1 MQKKIV
7 IAAGVLILL
16 IVLVALPLVGRWL
29 YYYDGRYQPSP
40 IPRPDLAQVAAP
52 TPEMPAFTDQPALP
66 SDADQGL
73 GAIVVDRAHDN
84 RFATAELNVLQARL
98 AARDQRLELVEA
110 AEDLAGR
117 LRYAQALVII
127 SPGES
132 FTATEVQTIQAFVD
146 KGGRLLLVGD
156 PTRYGVLMDE
166 WGEYAGLDS
175 DATHLNSLSA
185 QFDLVFQPDYLYNTA
200 EYEGNYRNIRLTEM
214 ASQPLTDGLEQVV
227 FYAAHSL
234 ISGQPALIAAGG
246 DTRSSSSERAG
257 DLPVTVLAA
266 DGEVLAL
273 GDLTFMTEPYNVVYD
288 NDRLVSNIADFLSGA
303 VRRYD
308 LADFPFFFRDEADLV
323 YVGDPVLDSDLLKG
337 GSSLQAL
344 FAGQGKTLTVRQAED
359 KARDTLFFGLYRA
372 ADEVEP
378 YLAAAGVT
386 LAVTP
391 TATTEDSPA
400 AIAETSEVTITAGVS
415 ATADVETPDQIAT
428 SEVTATAQVS
438 MTADLEVMGPVVLSG
453 TAMLILHSE
462 GDRHVLVVLASTE
475 AGLDNAVKRL
485 SDGDVAGCV
494 VQKGNGTSA
503 LPIVALCPTGEVAPG
518 KGAGGWPGAGSSVTP
533 PPVPNATPTPT
544 SSITTT
550 TTPTPTA
557 TPVAGP
563 KQKIIVVALDDTKGR
578 YDSKTSVDDYYA
590 ILKDKYDVTVWSE
603 AKDGAPP
610 TADLVD
616 YDLVVWTSGD
626 FETPFGQEESA
637 ALGTMML
644 AGVPVI
650 VSGAFLSEDA
660 DVAVQQDVQ
669 VEDASHPVVKGFA
682 KGEVIAFVPAPSGQD
697 YAVQVLGE
705 EDAEDSTVVM
715 VRGPASK
722 SPGLPSVVVLE
733 EGSTGFKI
741 LYVAFP
747 LYLMPGE
754 AKTRLVLNA
763 ADWMLSE

>member
-1 MQKKIV
+1 M
-7 IAAGVLILL
+7 
-16 IVLVALPLVGRWL
+16 PL
-29 YYYDGRYQPSP
+29 
-40 IPRPDLAQVAAP
+40 
-52 TPEMPAFTDQPALP
+52 FTDQPAVP
-66 SDADQGL
+66 SDAVRAP
-73 GAIVVDRAHDN
+73 GAIAVDWAHDN
-84 RFATAELNVLQARL
+84 RVTTAELSVLQARL

-110 AEDLAGR
+110 AEELPGR

-127 SPGES
+127 SPGKS
-132 FTATEVQTIQAFVD
+132 FTATEIRTIQTFVD

-156 PTRYGVLMDE
+156 PTRFGILMDE

-175 DATHLNSLSA
+175 DATHLNSLAA
-185 QFDLVFQPDYLYNTA
+185 QFDLVFQSDYLYNTA

-214 ASQPLTDGLEQVV
+214 ASQPLTGGLEQVV

-257 DLPVTVLAA
+257 DLPVAVLAA
-266 DGEVLAL
+266 DGAVLAL

-288 NDRLVSNIADFLSGA
+288 NDRLVSNIADFLSNA
-303 VRRYD
+303 ERRYD
-308 LADFPFFFRDEADLV
+308 LADFPFFFRDETDLV

-337 GSSLQAL
+337 GSGLQVL
-344 FAGQGKTLTVRQAED
+344 FTSQGKTLTVRQAED
-359 KARDTLFFGLYRA
+359 KERDTLFFGLYRA
-372 ADEVEP
+372 TDEVEP

-391 TATTEDSPA
+391 TATTEDGPA
-400 AIAETSEVTITAGVS
+400 GLAETSEVTLTAGVS
-415 ATADVETPDQIAT
+415 ATADLEEPDQIAT
-428 SEVTATAQVS
+428 SEVTTTAAVS
-438 MTADLEVMGPVVLSG
+438 MTADVEVMGRVVLSG
-453 TAMLILHSE
+453 TAVLILHNE

-485 SDGDVAGCV
+485 SDSDLAGCV
-494 VQKGNGTSA
+494 VQSGDV
-503 LPIVALCPTGEVAPG
+503 IVARCPTGEVVPG
-518 KGAGGWPGAGSSVTP
+518 KGAGWWAGAGSPAAPLPAPT
-533 PPVPNATPTPT
+533 ATPTPT

-550 TTPTPTA
+550 TPTA
-557 TPVAGP
+557 TPVVGP
-563 KQKIIVVALDDTKGR
+563 RQKIIVVAVDDTKGR
-578 YDSKTSVDDYYA
+578 YDSKTSADDYYA
-590 ILKDKYDVTVWSE
+590 ILKDRYDVTVWSE

-616 YDLVVWTSGD
+616 YDLVILTCGD
-626 FETPFGQEESA
+626 FETPFGQQESA

-660 DVAVQQDVQ
+660 DTAVQQDVQ
-669 VEDASHPVVKGFA
+669 VEDASHPVAEGFT
-682 KGEVIAFVPAPSGQD
+682 KGEVIAFVPAPSGQE

-705 EDAEDSTVVM
+705 EDAEDTAVVM
-715 VRGPASK
+715 VRGPASE

-733 EGSTGFKI
+733 EESTGFKM

-747 LYLMPGE
+747 LYLLPEE
-754 AKTRLVLNA
+754 AKARLVLNA
-763 ADWMLSE
+763 VDWMLGKG